1 MVFLDFPGYVGGS
14 CAVTVNVAIIRS
26 SNAPAGAKPNGRFMK
41 LLLNSRL
48 ALAMLCTFFG
58 TAVVAAEADL
68 NVNNNAARLTV
79 EIPVD
84 SNNLMFDGSWL
95 HSNNGDAVS
104 VAGHVTGKALSGPG
118 PLKAGIG
125 LRLSYVSYD
134 DVTDEDGVNLG
145 IGGFVRYTFPRYD
158 RFLVGSSLYYAPNV
172 LSFGDTDRFLD
183 FTAWAGY
190 SVIPN
195 ADIYAGWRRAEG
207 KFDEA
212 GSRNIDSGWIIGVRA
227 RF

>member
-1 MVFLDFPGYVGGS
+1 
-14 CAVTVNVAIIRS
+14 
-26 SNAPAGAKPNGRFMK
+26 MK
-41 LLLNSRL
+41 RLLNSRL
-48 ALAMLCTFFG
+48 ALVMMCSLA
-58 TAVVAAEADL
+58 APVAIAAEADL

-79 EIPVD
+79 EVPVD
-84 SNNLMFDGSWL
+84 SNNLLFDGSWL

-145 IGGFVRYTFPRYD
+145 IGGFVRYTLPKYD
-158 RFLVGSSLYYAPNV
+158 RFLLGSSLYYAPNV
-172 LSFGDTDRFLD
+172 LSFGDTKRYLD
-183 FTAWAGY
+183 FTAWGGY
-190 SVIPN
+190 AVIPN
-195 ADIYAGWRRAEG
+195 ADIYVGWRKAQG

-212 GSRNIDSGWIIGVRA
+212 GSKNIDSGWLIGVRA